1 MCKKIGAEALA
12 AAKKKDDIGDRDP
25 VQIDASKCLGCGACT
40 TVCPTDYLTLDM
52 IANIGAMIPNE
63 FNENLEGGKPIHIP
77 YPQAVPN
84 VPAIDPNYCV
94 HFITGDC
101 QICADKCQADAITH
115 DLTDEEVEIEAGSI
129 ILAPGFETFDPQR
142 KPELGYRYPNVIT
155 SLEFERLLSASGP
168 TEGHVA
174 RPSDEAEPKKVAWLQ
189 CVGSRDPS
197 IGQDYCSYVC
207 CMYATKQAI
216 IAGEHIEGLAPTIF
230 FIDVRAQGKGF
241 DAYYERAKN
250 ERGVRYVRSHISR
263 VTDNPAT
270 GDLRLHYFDEAGEAQ
285 DETFDLVVLS
295 VGMCARDEARDL
307 ADKLG
312 LGLDNFGFALP
323 TSPNPLITKR
333 EGVYVCG
340 AFAGPKDIPETV
352 TQASGAA
359 GQAAELLA
367 EVRGSEIEPPTY
379 PEEEDVTGQEP
390 RVGVFICHC
399 GINIAGVV
407 DVDEVTEYVKGLPHV
422 VHADHVLFSC
432 STDALDKIIE
442 AIKEHGLNRVIV
454 SSCSPRT
461 HEPLFRE
468 TLKRAGLNPYLF
480 EMANIRDQCSWV
492 HQSEKAAATQKA
504 KDLTRM
510 ALARSVMLEPI
521 HEFPVKVDQKGLVI
535 GGGAAGLSAAL
546 SLARQGFSTTVVEKT
561 DRLGG
566 LARKI
571 IRTVDGFNLK
581 PYLKTLIAQVED
593 EDRITVLTGCE
604 VERISGT
611 VGRFA
616 VTTRQGGRKEELTCG
631 AIILATGGAEHEP
644 GGAYLFGQDE
654 RVMTQLGLLEKI
666 ASGDELPSE
675 VVMIQCVGSREEE
688 HLYCSRVCCSQA
700 CQNALMLKEKNRQ
713 TEVSILY
720 RDIRTYAT
728 KEKIY
733 RAAREAGVRFI
744 RYEPEAAPQV
754 SADGARLKVEVFD
767 QALRQKVILRPE
779 AVVLSAA
786 IRPNPEAKEL
796 ASRLKLP
803 LDADGFFMEAHL
815 KLRPVDFAAQGFFLA
830 GLAHGPKFL
839 DESISQAKAA
849 AARAG
854 AVLAAE
860 ERMAGGEISVVDPD
874 KCVACL
880 TCARICPYDV
890 PVLGPEGVVVIDP
903 MACQGCGSC
912 ASACPRKAIEV
923 QHHTDAQ
930 IVAKEAAL
938 LGR

>member
-1 MCKKIGAEALA
+1 MVRLKLNNKEVEAQENQTILQVAQAHGVEIPTLCHHQALESKATCRLCTVEVSIGGRRRFVTACNYPIREEIEVFTETEAVVEGRRMILELLLARCPEVDYLRELAKEYGIEAPRFPTPLPEGDDCILCGLCTRMCEKIGANAISLVERGVDLHVDTPFQLQSEAC
-12 AAKKKDDIGDRDP
+12 I
-25 VQIDASKCLGCGACT
+25 GCGACAF
-40 TVCPTDYLTLDM
+40 VCPTGHITLETIKEKVNPDL
-52 IANIGAMIPNE
+52 GERIPFE
-63 FNENLEGGKPIHIP
+63 FNENLNGRKPIHIP

-84 VPAIDPNYCV
+84 IPAIDPRYCA
-94 HFITGDC
+94 HFITDAC
-101 QICADKCQADAITH
+101 QVCAEFCPAGAITF
-115 DLTDEEVEIEAGSI
+115 DLAEEDIEIEAGSI

-142 KPELGYRYPNVIT
+142 KPELGYRYPNVVT
-155 SLEFERLLSASGP
+155 SLEFERLFSASGP
-168 TEGHVA
+168 TGGHIA
-174 RPSDEAEPKKVAWLQ
+174 RPSDGAEPRKVAWLQ

-216 IAGEHIEGLAPTIF
+216 IAGEHVEGLAPTIF

-263 VTDNPAT
+263 VTDDPAT
-270 GDLRLHYFDEAGEAQ
+270 HDLRLHYFDEAGEAH

-295 VGMCARDEARDL
+295 VGMCARDDTRDL

-312 LGLDNFGFALP
+312 LGLDSFGFALP
-323 TSPNPLITKR
+323 TCPNPLLTRR
-333 EGVYVCG
+333 EGIYVCG

-367 EVRGSEIEPPTY
+367 EARGSEIEPSTY
-379 PEEEDVTGQEP
+379 PEEKDITGQEP

-407 DVDEVTEYVKGLPHV
+407 NVEEVTEYVKGLPQV
-422 VHADHVLFSC
+422 VHADHLLFSC
-432 STDALDKIIE
+432 STDALEKITE
-442 AIKEHGLNRVIV
+442 AIKEHKLNRVIV

-492 HQSEKAAATQKA
+492 HQSEPVAATQKA

-535 GGGAAGLSAAL
+535 GGGAAGLNAAL
-546 SLARQGFSTTVVEKT
+546 SLARQGFFTTVVEKT
-561 DRLGG
+561 DHLGG

-581 PYLKTLIAQVED
+581 PYLKNLIAQVED
-593 EDRITVLTGCE
+593 EPRITVLTGCE
-604 VERISGT
+604 VERVSGV
-611 VGRFA
+611 VGRFV
-616 VTTRQGGRKEELTCG
+616 VTTRQEGRKEELTCG
-631 AIILATGGAEHEP
+631 AIILATGGAEHAPE
-644 GGAYLFGQDE
+644 GAYLFGQDE

-675 VVMIQCVGSREEE
+675 VVMIQCVGSREEA

-744 RYEPEAAPQV
+744 RYEPEAEPQV
-754 SADGARLKVEVFD
+754 SVDGGKLKV
-767 QALRQKVILRPE
+767 
-779 AVVLSAA
+779 
-786 IRPNPEAKEL
+786 
-796 ASRLKLP
+796 
-803 LDADGFFMEAHL
+803 
-815 KLRPVDFAAQGFFLA
+815 
-830 GLAHGPKFL
+830 
-839 DESISQAKAA
+839 
-849 AARAG
+849 
-854 AVLAAE
+854 
-860 ERMAGGEISVVDPD
+860 
-874 KCVACL
+874 
-880 TCARICPYDV
+880 
-890 PVLGPEGVVVIDP
+890 
-903 MACQGCGSC
+903 
-912 ASACPRKAIEV
+912 
-923 QHHTDAQ
+923 
-930 IVAKEAAL
+930 
-938 LGR
+938 